1 MISNTELSG
10 LLNAVGN
17 LGGLNDTEKREV
29 IDAMTDGGLH
39 RTNLQSFTRFIV
51 SYFVK
56 LSQSSHDLRN
66 EASVKLAK
74 KFVERIPED
83 ERFLPYI

>member
-10 LLNAVGN
+10 LLNAAGN
-17 LGGLNDTEKREV
+17 FGSLSDAEKHEV
-29 IDAMTDGGLH
+29 TTAMTDGGMH
-39 RTNLQSFTRFIV
+39 RTNVQGFTRFIV
-51 SYFVK
+51 SYLVK

-74 KFVERIPED
+74 KFVERIAED

>member
-1 MISNTELSG
+1 
-10 LLNAVGN
+10 
-17 LGGLNDTEKREV
+17 
-29 IDAMTDGGLH
+29 
-39 RTNLQSFTRFIV
+39 V